1 MVIDMAVN
9 HENVKEKIISS
20 DGKANC

>member
-1 MVIDMAVN
+1 MVIDMVVN

-20 DGKANC
+20 DGKAYC